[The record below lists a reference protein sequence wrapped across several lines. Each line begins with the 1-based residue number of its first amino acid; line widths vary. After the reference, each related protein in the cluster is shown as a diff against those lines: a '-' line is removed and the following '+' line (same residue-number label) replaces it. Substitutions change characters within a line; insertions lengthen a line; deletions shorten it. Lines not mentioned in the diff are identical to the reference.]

1 MREGLHSPDLMAV
14 ESGTLWLALFC
25 SFRDSVFP
33 PPGKRQTSV
42 HLNIN
47 LQLHNLSCDIA
58 TLCGD

>member
-1 MREGLHSPDLMAV
+1 MAV

-25 SFRDSVFP
+25 SFGDSAFP

-47 LQLHNLSCDIA
+47 LQLHNLSCDIT